1 MRFDRNRLEQQ
12 IRCVSLVAVAVALLF
27 VWHPSARA
35 QQDDMKDMPG
45 MDMQQSNAEQ
55 SPAVLAKQ
63 ASDKKESEFNHH
75 LAGLLVALAGVF
87 LLTQDKLA
95 RRWPA
100 ARYVWSWCFL
110 AAGLFLLVFS
120 DTEIW
125 PFGTQSPWFAISH
138 NPEVLEHK
146 TFALILLALGT
157 IELQRARG
165 RLQSAWS
172 KWAFPVVGTFGAVLL
187 LFHHHTAGMH
197 GAHHMETME
206 HIQKQHRAFAATSV
220 GIALTKGLSEL
231 HTNWRQTFQKT
242 WPLLMI
248 VLGVLLMMY
257 TE

>member
-1 MRFDRNRLEQQ
+1 MRFDRDRLEQQ
-12 IRCVSLVAVAVALLF
+12 IRFVSILAVAVALLL
-27 VWHPSARA
+27 VSSPSARA
-35 QQDDMKDMPG
+35 QQDDMKDMPA
-45 MDMQQSNAEQ
+45 MDMQHSDAEQ

-95 RRWPA
+95 KRWPA
-100 ARYVWSWCFL
+100 ARYLWSWCFL
-110 AAGLFLLVFS
+110 VAGLFLLVFS

-125 PFGTQSPWFAISH
+125 PFGTQSFWFAITH
-138 NPEVLEHK
+138 NPEDLQHK
-146 TFALILLALGT
+146 TFAVILLALGT
-157 IELQRARG
+157 VELLRARR

-172 KWAFPVVGTFGAVLL
+172 VWAFPVVGMIGAVML
-187 LFHHHTAGMH
+187 LFHHHAAGMH

-206 HIQKQHRAFAATSV
+206 HIQNQHRAFAAAGG
-220 GIALTKGLSEL
+220 GIALTKGLSEV
-231 HTNWRQTFQKT
+231 HTSWQQVFQKI

>member
-1 MRFDRNRLEQQ
+1 MHFDPDSLGQQ
-12 IRCVSLVAVAVALLF
+12 IRFASIVAVVVALLF
-27 VWHPSARA
+27 LWHPSARA

-45 MDMQQSNAEQ
+45 MDMQHHDTED
-55 SPAVLAKQ
+55 SPAVLAKR

-87 LLTQDKLA
+87 LLTQEKLA
-95 RRWPA
+95 KRWPA
-100 ARYVWSWCFL
+100 ARYVWPWCFL
-110 AAGLFLLVFS
+110 IAGIFLMIFS

-125 PFGTQSPWFAISH
+125 PFGTQTPWFAISH
-138 NPEVLEHK
+138 QPEVLQHK

-157 IELQRARG
+157 IELQRARK

-172 KWAFPVVGTFGAVLL
+172 AWAFPVVGTFGAVLL
-187 LFHHHTAGMH
+187 LFHHHAAGMH

-206 HIQKQHRAFAATSV
+206 HIQNQHRAFAATSG

-231 HTNWRQTFQKT
+231 HTNWQEIFQKI

-248 VLGVLLMMY
+248 ALGVLLIMY